1 MFGSVFE
8 FMSSCRLE
16 KSDAETL
23 CMAGYAS
30 QNVDGVML
38 PVADGVM
45 LPVAEPAALELFLMD
60 EPCAPTQQREA
71 HILDELMRGASR
83 AVLRRQRTNGK
94 PAGVCKKPAGRKQP
108 AGAYKKP
115 AGASRK
121 KPAAAAARGPAGSK
135 EKAENKKAKQKAH
148 MKTTRK

>member
-8 FMSSCRLE
+8 FMSSCRPE

-23 CMAGYAS
+23 CMAEYAS
-30 QNVDGVML
+30 QHVDGVVL
-38 PVADGVM
+38 R
-45 LPVAEPAALELFLMD
+45 VAEQASLELFLMD

-71 HILDELMRGASR
+71 HILDEFMRGASR
-83 AVLRRQRTNGK
+83 AVLRRQRTKGK

>member
-1 MFGSVFE
+1 MRTVRNVFGSVFA
-8 FMSSCRLE
+8 FMSSRRFE

-23 CMAGYAS
+23 CMAEYAS
-30 QNVDGVML
+30 QNVDGIL
-38 PVADGVM
+38 
-45 LPVAEPAALELFLMD
+45 LPVAEPAALELFMMD

-71 HILDELMRGASR
+71 HILDEFMRGASR
-83 AVLRRQRTNGK
+83 AVLRRQRTKGK

-135 EKAENKKAKQKAH
+135 EKAENKKARQKTH